1 MFVVSFDN
9 FLFLFYSRPSKGRSE
24 SDCDVHSMVNAG
36 SIASAKCSEDLENIL
51 PERHKSLQMPLAPL
65 PITKV
70 RFDEIPSG
78 NKKNL
83 LHQKVILTKKEK
95 KEFVILEQKQKKE
108 PRL

>member
-1 MFVVSFDN
+1 MYLCNKIYVFFV
-9 FLFLFYSRPSKGRSE
+9 FYSRPSKGRSE

-70 RFDEIPSG
+70 RFERD
-78 NKKNL
+78 L
-83 LHQKVILTKKEK
+83 VW
-95 KEFVILEQKQKKE
+95 
-108 PRL
+108 

>member
-1 MFVVSFDN
+1 MLF
-9 FLFLFYSRPSKGRSE
+9 FLFYSRPSKGRSE

-95 KEFVILEQKQKKE
+95 KRVCNFRTKTEK
-108 PRL
+108 RT

>member
-1 MFVVSFDN
+1 MLFFV
-9 FLFLFYSRPSKGRSE
+9 FYSRPSKGRSE

-78 NKKNL
+78 DKKKSVHIWTGLIKKWFLLKNKGKFVFL
-83 LHQKVILTKKEK
+83 LQG
-95 KEFVILEQKQKKE
+95 QKKE
-108 PRL
+108 PKL

>member
-1 MFVVSFDN
+1 MLFFV
-9 FLFLFYSRPSKGRSE
+9 FYSRPSKGRSE

-78 NKKNL
+78 DKKILYLNWL
-83 LHQKVILTKKEK
+83 DQKVILTKTYRK
-95 KEFVILEQKQKKE
+95 KSEI
-108 PRL
+108 